1 MPSLQCRCSRIRA
14 HVAAADGNA
23 LLGFVML
30 APLVALLLVGLVQ
43 MAAVVWTREI
53 VAERLRDAVAAGAA
67 LGGDP
72 GLEFA
77 NLSTAL
83 GDSGIEVR
91 QVSWSE
97 VSLGAGENL
106 YEVRLEVLPA
116 GVTLIPGLTTTVS
129 TTAVIE

>member
-1 MPSLQCRCSRIRA
+1 
-14 HVAAADGNA
+14 
-23 LLGFVML
+23 ML

-53 VAERLRDAVAAGAA
+53 VAERLRDAVAKASA

-72 GLEFA
+72 GLAFS
-77 NLSTAL
+77 NLSAAL
-83 GDSGIEVR
+83 SASGIEVQSVR
-91 QVSWSE
+91 WSE
-97 VSLGAGENL
+97 VPLGAGENL

>member
-1 MPSLQCRCSRIRA
+1 
-14 HVAAADGNA
+14 
-23 LLGFVML
+23 
-30 APLVALLLVGLVQ
+30 

-97 VSLGAGENL
+97 VPLGAGENL

>member
-1 MPSLQCRCSRIRA
+1 
-14 HVAAADGNA
+14 

-97 VSLGAGENL
+97 VPLGAGENL